1 MKKFGSKL
9 DDFFALVNNTRA
21 ILSKKLRVSSEMI
34 RDFSRKT
41 HDSILMDFFPSNFDT
56 DIDTFSWKA
65 KKIRILEF
73 SPNF

>member
-56 DIDTFSWKA
+56 DIDAYSWKA

>member
-41 HDSILMDFFPSNFDT
+41 YDSILMDFFPSNFDT
-56 DIDTFSWKA
+56 DIDAYS
-65 KKIRILEF
+65 
-73 SPNF
+73 